1 MDTKKEKERV
11 IKSSIV
17 ALKQLD
23 KLIQQDIDL
32 TELDPEKAK
41 AAAQGKIEAIKGSVD
56 IIEFINKLKDELDES
71 AKPDNKESKEEGG
84 FGGVEGFVP
93 PV

>member
-1 MDTKKEKERV
+1 MDFKKERQRIIE
-11 IKSSIV
+11 SAQV

-41 AAAQGKIEAIKGSVD
+41 AAAQGKIEAIEGSFKILGRIQEELASIQDADD
-56 IIEFINKLKDELDES
+56 IKDKKS
-71 AKPDNKESKEEGG
+71 
-84 FGGVEGFVP
+84 FFGVETFAKNV
-93 PV
+93 